1 VLNFVRAGIYTPPKN
16 ISPKVTV
23 GELVFIPNKG
33 LSLDSENKLCLHST
47 MTKPGGFWDKANRKL
62 VGDEKMD
69 RLNAEAAARQEKTDA
84 RMEKFSAKWEARIIG
99 NNEKAAKLVAE
110 NKKMKENKKEIE
122 EGIYPGISG
131 SDLFN
136 ATMIAAANRK
146 YSIESS
152 DKAGLTVTFQTHKNE
167 TYWDG
172 KLSCF
177 ILEVGGL
184 ARVTVSGSE
193 NRGSTE
199 SGFGP
204 GSTFSD
210 GMKGLASKGAFVGE
224 LGKFKKEIWRQ
235 VENYPKSDAT
245 VSHSGTVTNSL
256 PDQLNQLKQLFE
268 SGALTED
275 EYEKAKAKLLR

>member
-1 VLNFVRAGIYTPPKN
+1 
-16 ISPKVTV
+16 
-23 GELVFIPNKG
+23 
-33 LSLDSENKLCLHST
+33 
-47 MTKPGGFWDKANRKL
+47 MTKPGGFWDRANRKL

-69 RLNAEAAARQEKTDA
+69 RLNAEAAARKKELDA
-84 RMEKFSAKWEARIIG
+84 RSEKRIARSEKRIAKWEAKIIG
-99 NNEKAAKLVAE
+99 NDAKAAKLVAE

-122 EGIYPGISG
+122 EGIYPDISA
-131 SDLFN
+131 SDLYD
-136 ATMIAAANRK
+136 ATLIAAANRK

-177 ILEVGGL
+177 ILEVGGI

-224 LGKFKKEIWRQ
+224 LGKFRKEIWRQ
-235 VENYPKSDAT
+235 VENYPKSDAS
-245 VSHSGTVTNSL
+245 VSHSGTITNSL

-275 EYEKAKAKLLR
+275 EYKKAKAKLLG